1 MLMVL
6 LKKTDYAR
14 EITSIK
20 NDYVTKVALTRQLN
34 DLKSQ
39 HIADEVKKVD
49 DKVKKNI
56 ADILNAITSLEHNKS
71 VIDYLERESSFSREF
86 YYYFLL
92 NQSLN
97 HSLEMEELFMHEYQQ
112 EFIMTV
118 ITLVCF
124 L

>member
-1 MLMVL
+1 M
-6 LKKTDYAR
+6 
-14 EITSIK
+14 
-20 NDYVTKVALTRQLN
+20 TRQLN

-71 VIDYLERESSFSREF
+71 VIDYLEREASFSREF